1 MISANALNL
10 FIFKIH
16 IDLTTTV
23 FFLFRLVFDKENDC
37 SNSPDSTSSSA
48 DNRPGVVD
56 LSPLQITAETFEIIL
71 DYLYTSE
78 IVVDEDNI
86 QNILQA
92 ADVFFY

>member
-1 MISANALNL
+1 M
-10 FIFKIH
+10 
-16 IDLTTTV
+16 
-23 FFLFRLVFDKENDC
+23 
-37 SNSPDSTSSSA
+37 
-48 DNRPGVVD
+48 D

-92 ADVFFY
+92 ADLLLLVELKQACCEYLLKCITAQNCLGIMDFASRFNCLWVHLKSTQYLENNFR